1 MINDNSIVNLDE
13 LIKQVK
19 LHVSIPIYF
28 VDVIDSSVDLTVNR
42 SQPCPLH
49 EETVASFRY
58 YPDTDSFY
66 CFGCRKGGDVIDL
79 CMYVEQKEDQ
89 SFNRLKAVIWLAKAY
104 GIKFIES
111 ELSKFSKEYKFTSKK
126 KHFTIDVNNIL
137 EDNMSIVKLNEDIE
151 FLIKSKLRSEMD
163 DLEVV
168 KLIKIKDIIYQA
180 DILDDI
186 KINILTKIF
195 DKLKQ

>member
-1 MINDNSIVNLDE
+1 MINNDNISNLDE

-19 LHVSIPIYF
+19 LHVSIPTYYI
-28 VDVIDSSVDLTVNR
+28 DVIDSSVDLTANR

-79 CMYVEQKEDQ
+79 CMYIEQKEDQ
-89 SFNRLKAVIWLAKAY
+89 TFNRLKAVIWLAKVY
-104 GIKFIES
+104 GVKFIES
-111 ELSKFSKEYKFTSKK
+111 ELSKFSREYRFTSKNK
-126 KHFTIDVNNIL
+126 QFSINVQDIL
-137 EDNMSIVKLNEDIE
+137 EDNMSSAKLNGDIE
-151 FLIKSKLRSEMD
+151 FLIKSRLREKVCD
-163 DLEVV
+163 NEFI

-186 KINILTKIF
+186 KINILTRIL
-195 DKLKQ
+195 DKLKY